1 MAVTVKKV
9 VLWRREVD
17 NKPGMLAA
25 TLEPLAAAGAD
36 LHIVMG
42 YRYPGNESRAAIE
55 MYPIVGKKATTAAH
69 AAGLTASSIP
79 TLLVEGDNRAGL
91 GAAMAKALAD
101 AGINLSFL
109 VAQVIGRK
117 YSALFGFETA
127 QEASKAA
134 TLMKR
139 ATIAKKAVSKSKAVT
154 KKKEMRK
161 TRSTPQP
168 PARVQ
173 AVPQGFAP
181 SGTAMPAHP
190 A

>member
-17 NKPGMLAA
+17 NKPGMLAS

-36 LHIVMG
+36 LHVVMG

-55 MYPIVGKKATTAAH
+55 LYPVSGKKATAAAK
-69 AAGLTASSIP
+69 AAGLTTSSIP
-79 TLLVEGDNRAGL
+79 TLFVEGDNKAGL
-91 GAAMAKALAD
+91 GATTARALAE

-127 QEASKAA
+127 QDASKAA
-134 TLMKR
+134 ALL
-139 ATIAKKAVSKSKAVT
+139 KKAT
-154 KKKEMRK
+154 KTK
-161 TRSTPQP
+161 TKR
-168 PARVQ
+168 
-173 AVPQGFAP
+173 
-181 SGTAMPAHP
+181 
-190 A
+190 